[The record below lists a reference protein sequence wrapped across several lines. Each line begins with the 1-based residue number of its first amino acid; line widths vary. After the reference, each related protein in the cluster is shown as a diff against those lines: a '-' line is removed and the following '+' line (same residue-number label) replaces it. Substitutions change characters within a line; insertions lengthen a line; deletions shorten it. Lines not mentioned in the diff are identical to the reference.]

1 VRFLSFRGFH
11 VACVVASLAV
21 TSVVAYSQ
29 TPAATL
35 LPTEWRLPTHFE
47 TNQSW
52 RNDSPTHYLTA
63 SGKFRGGGVTD
74 TALILVRKDR
84 SGFAPFIAL
93 GGNRNS
99 VKFLQGE
106 KTNEI
111 QYLASEGLKIA
122 TRGTYRTACGKGYG
136 CDPGELKSITLE
148 NDAIEFFKS
157 EGPSRLIYWD
167 KANNR
172 FAEVWLS
179 D

>member
-1 VRFLSFRGFH
+1 MRSLVICTSIAIL
-11 VACVVASLAV
+11 VAVGR
-21 TSVVAYSQ
+21 VAYSYPQ
-29 TPAATL
+29 SAIG
-35 LPTEWRLPTHFE
+35 LPPGWRLPTSAE
-47 TNQSW
+47 TNQNW
-52 RNDSPTHYLTA
+52 RDKSLTHYLTA
-63 SGKFRGGGVTD
+63 TGNFRGGGVTD

-84 SGFAPFIAL
+84 SGFAPFIGL
-93 GGNRNS
+93 GGNRNP
-99 VKFLQGE
+99 VQFLQGE
-106 KTNEI
+106 ETNEI
-111 QYLASEGLKIA
+111 QYLASQGLKIA

-167 KANNR
+167 KANHR